1 MYLAVA
7 AGVRLQHILLLAVA
21 LAAEMYLQTHTEL
34 EVAAVVTPL
43 VVVHLQVRAGVVVI
57 ILAARLQAQVEAVAA
72 IIRVV
77 VRLQAEA
84 AEAIL
89 PAAAHHLVEA
99 AEVLAVEVVEVQVAV
114 EGNINEV
121 SCINAICK
129 SIGAIFIP
137 YPKQVF
143 KLSTNL

>member
-21 LAAEMYLQTHTEL
+21 LAAEMYLQTRTEP
-34 EVAAVVTPL
+34 EVAAVAAVVTPL

-129 SIGAIFIP
+129 SIGAIFVP
-137 YPKQVF
+137 YPK
-143 KLSTNL
+143 